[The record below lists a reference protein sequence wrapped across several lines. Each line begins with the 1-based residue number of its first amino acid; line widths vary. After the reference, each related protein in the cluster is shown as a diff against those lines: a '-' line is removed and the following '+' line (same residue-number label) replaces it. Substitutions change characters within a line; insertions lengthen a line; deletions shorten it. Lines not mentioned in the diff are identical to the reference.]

1 MAADTRGTNLGLFI
15 SPDVII
21 AAFSRSSRSG
31 SRVAAVGTTTVPH
44 SSVDGTSIRDPARL
58 GSAIRAL
65 LRGMR
70 SRASSASVV
79 LLPSASAMRAFRMPD
94 APAREQRLLVRGELE
109 QTGALPIGA
118 GAFGFLWLPAPAEEE
133 RKEADV
139 FAFYADDALVD
150 GVREALRVANLRL
163 DAIEPYS
170 VATMRAFL
178 VARPDSGPVA
188 MLCPWA
194 DHTDL
199 CIHDGGQVRYMRR
212 IPGGWDE
219 IRYLRSSLAQSIG
232 DSAKPLGVSDAGESL
247 SPLPS
252 TLGSDAGSSSANFL
266 AAEVARSFAFYSRE
280 YKDSDVPRALVVL
293 APRAYADGIARAIEG
308 VIPIPVTTDDPAVWL
323 DVPEPSEGEQG
334 ALGYLA
340 AAGAGLG
347 DVGQVFPRVDT
358 SRQEAAA
365 IKRRQAP
372 NVLLMGMAAST
383 VWMLLVLV
391 ASVAIAFMQMSAE
404 RESGELKAAIGAEW
418 AKREAPQ
425 RSQELFTAARKAQL
439 KVALPAPTVLASI
452 AQAYIDSLSIRTIKI
467 ESGGKV
473 TVEGDAASPE
483 SMQMFAAN
491 LARTPGVQ
499 SPAFDMMHQDEN
511 GNLSFRIVGSCAD
524 LGPEGTPR
532 SGQE

>member
-1 MAADTRGTNLGLFI
+1 M
-15 SPDVII
+15 
-21 AAFSRSSRSG
+21 
-31 SRVAAVGTTTVPH
+31 AAVGTTTVPH

-58 GSAIRAL
+58 GAAIRAL

-79 LLPSASAMRAFRMPD
+79 LLPSASAMRSFRMPD

-118 GAFGFLWLPAPAEEE
+118 GVFGFLWLPAPTEDD

-178 VARPDSGPVA
+178 VSRPDSGPVA
-188 MLCPWA
+188 MLCPWE

-199 CIHDGGQVRYMRR
+199 CIHDGEQVRYMRR

-219 IRYLRSSLAQSIG
+219 IRYLRSAVAQSAG
-232 DSAKPLGVSDAGESL
+232 DGVKPLGVSDAGQ
-247 SPLPS
+247 PVGFAPVP
-252 TLGSDAGSSSANFL
+252 LGSDASSSSANFL

-280 YKDSDVPRALVVL
+280 YKDSDVPRALVIL
-293 APRAYADGIARAIEG
+293 SPRTFAGPIASAIEG
-308 VIPIPVTTDDPAVWL
+308 VVPIPVVTDDPAVWL

-340 AAGAGLG
+340 AAGVGLG
-347 DVGQVFPRVDT
+347 DVGQILPRVDT

-383 VWMLLVLV
+383 VWMLLVVV
-391 ASVAIAFMQMSAE
+391 ASVALAFMQMSAE
-404 RESGELKAAIGAEW
+404 GERIRLKVAIDAEW
-418 AKREAPQ
+418 AKREAPL
-425 RSQELFTAARKAQL
+425 RSQELFAAARRAQL
-439 KVALPAPTVLASI
+439 KVALPAPTVLGSI

-467 ESGGKV
+467 ETGGKV
-473 TVEGDAASPE
+473 TIEGDAASPE

-491 LARTPGVQ
+491 LAKTPGVH
-499 SPAFDMMHQDEN
+499 SPTFDMMHQDEN
-511 GNLSFRIVGSCAD
+511 GNLSFRIIGSCAD
-524 LGPEGTPR
+524 LSPEGMPK